1 MDLYESEIKIKILHI
16 EHYKTLS
23 PRIGALPDAVTDCE
37 RRVDGED
44 GG

>member
-1 MDLYESEIKIKILHI
+1 MLLYI
-16 EHYKTLS
+16 ERSKMLS
-23 PRIGALPDAVTDCE
+23 PRIGALPDAVTECE